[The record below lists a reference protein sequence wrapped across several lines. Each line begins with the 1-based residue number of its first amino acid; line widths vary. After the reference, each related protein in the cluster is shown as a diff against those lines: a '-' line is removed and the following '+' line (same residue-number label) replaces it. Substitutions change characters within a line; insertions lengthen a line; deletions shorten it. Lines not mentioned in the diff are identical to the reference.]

1 MIKLFFPALI
11 GLSALVSNGQTP
23 EQPLFQDDEVLE
35 LSIVANFNN
44 ITDDVYG
51 DSEDHKGKL
60 IYYDSTG
67 QRTKVKIELETRGNF
82 RRNPE
87 NCDFPPLEVDFD
99 GDYGNTVFRNQ
110 NKLKLVTH
118 CRDTLETANDN
129 VVKEYLVYKIY
140 NSITPFSFKVRLC
153 KISYRQR
160 WCLNKN
166 EHLGFLIEDNDMV
179 AARLGGEELDEDDDY
194 LPLDSLH
201 LAKMAVFQYLIGNTD
216 WTVVP
221 LQNMEIIKVQGKNSV
236 AVPYDFDLSAF
247 VNTVYAPE
255 ALFIEREE
263 FLERKFRDPGVS
275 AKYIQEAVAVFIR
288 KKDHIIN
295 LIASEKLLSDNEK
308 QRLLPYVKSF
318 YDKLENNV
326 IIVR

>member
-1 MIKLFFPALI
+1 MIKLFFPALMVFI
-11 GLSALVSNGQTP
+11 ALVSNGQAP
-23 EQPLFQDDEVLE
+23 EHALFQNDEVLE

-44 ITDDVYG
+44 ITEDVYG
-51 DSEDHKGKL
+51 TSKDHKGKL
-60 IYYDSTG
+60 IYVDSTG

-82 RRNPE
+82 RRNPA

-110 NKLKLVTH
+110 SKLKLVTH

-140 NSITPFSFKVRLC
+140 NAITPFSFKVRLC
-153 KISYRQR
+153 KINYRQR

-166 EHLGFLIEDNDMV
+166 EHLGFLIEDNEMV
-179 AARLGGEELDEDDDY
+179 ADRLGGEELDEDDDY

-201 LAKMAVFQYLIGNTD
+201 LAKMAIFQYLIGNTD
-216 WTVVP
+216 WTLVP

-255 ALFIEREE
+255 ALFIERDE
-263 FLERKFRDPGVS
+263 FLERKYRDPGVS
-275 AKYIQEAVAVFIR
+275 AKYIHKAMEVFIR
-288 KKDHIIN
+288 KKDHIIK
-295 LIASEKLLSDNEK
+295 LIASEKMLPDNEK
-308 QRLLPYVKSF
+308 QRLLAYVHSF
-318 YDKLENNV
+318 YDRLENNV
-326 IIVR
+326 LNVR